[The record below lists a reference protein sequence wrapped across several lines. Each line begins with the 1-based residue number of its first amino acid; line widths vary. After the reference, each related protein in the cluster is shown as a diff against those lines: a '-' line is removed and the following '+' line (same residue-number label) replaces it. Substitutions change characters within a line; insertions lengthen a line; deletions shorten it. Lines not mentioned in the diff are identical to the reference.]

1 MGARDPAEGSLE
13 TGVVERVDLPA
24 ACTDEVVVVLAAGV
38 RGLEARDAVAEV
50 DTMDEAQLGELIE
63 HPVDARDA
71 DGAALGA

>member
-1 MGARDPAEGSLE
+1 MSTFPQLAQTRWWW
-13 TGVVERVDLPA
+13 
-24 ACTDEVVVVLAAGV
+24 CCAAGV

-50 DTMDEAQLGELIE
+50 DAMDEAQVGELIE